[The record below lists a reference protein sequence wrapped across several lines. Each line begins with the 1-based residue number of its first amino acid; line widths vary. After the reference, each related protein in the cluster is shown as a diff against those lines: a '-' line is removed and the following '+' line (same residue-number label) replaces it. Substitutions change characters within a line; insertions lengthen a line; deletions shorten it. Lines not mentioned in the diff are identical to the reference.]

1 MYKIYYCDSIIYL
14 LISIYLCIC
23 LFSAYQIG
31 KHLETFR
38 RPGLLN
44 VGNSAISY
52 MLLEL
57 SFNTLFLEGNL
68 VIGIANL
75 EYSALYHLA

>member
-14 LISIYLCIC
+14 LISIYLVFAYF
-23 LFSAYQIG
+23 LGYQIG

-44 VGNSAISY
+44 GQFSHFIHVTGTFIQY
-52 MLLEL
+52 TI
-57 SFNTLFLEGNL
+57 FGR
-68 VIGIANL
+68 
-75 EYSALYHLA
+75 